1 MIITVNREN
10 DMLAFTRTWE
20 KETVLAAANVGETDR
35 VLTVKARSVK
45 IPAMTSVLMK
55 L

>member
-20 KETVLAAANVGETDR
+20 RELDR
-35 VLTVKARSVK
+35 ILMVKARSVK